1 MDMLTSCRSYLRR
14 LASAYEVE
22 GGKSRII
29 PMEGLRGLAVL
40 LVFFVHFHALFGPYT
55 PTGIW
60 LRTSEFLGTVGNSG
74 VDLFFVMSGY
84 LIYGALIRREV
95 GYFKFTSRRFARIY
109 PAFLAVFI
117 VYLGLSAVFPLQS
130 KIHGG
135 VFLAGRYI
143 LANLLLLPG
152 IVNIRPIISVA
163 WSLSY
168 EFFFYLTLPIV
179 ISVARMRQW
188 KPSHRLAT
196 FGLLWALF
204 GIASLHYPLDS
215 RARMISFITGIVLY
229 EVISTKRAHF
239 ALTAAGEF
247 VAILLVP
254 ASFAFFY
261 HVHRPRS
268 GSQINELLPVF
279 ALSAAFFFLTLYC
292 FEYGGSLRR
301 IFSWS
306 PIRYLGN
313 MSYSYYLV
321 HGLTLQAVA
330 LVWRKAGLSF
340 SYSLLVLG
348 FGATWVSASLLF
360 FFVEKRFSLQPKS
373 VTTTK
378 EPGTKSQMQSTQ
390 AVLQNSISSAD

>member
-1 MDMLTSCRSYLRR
+1 MLTSSYQTYLRR

-40 LVFFVHFHALFGPYT
+40 LVFFVHFHALFGTYAPK
-55 PTGIW
+55 GIW
-60 LRTSEFLGTVGNSG
+60 LRTSEFLGTIGNSG

-95 GYFKFTSRRFARIY
+95 GYFKFTSRRVARIY

-117 VYLGLSAVFPLQS
+117 LYLALSAIFPLQS

-135 VFLAGRYI
+135 AFLAGRYI
-143 LANLLLLPG
+143 LANILLLPG
-152 IVNIRPIISVA
+152 ILNMRPIISVA

-179 ISVARMRQW
+179 ISLARMRQW
-188 KPSHRLAT
+188 KPNHRLRT
-196 FGLLWALF
+196 FALLWALF

-215 RARMISFITGIVLY
+215 RARMISFITGVVLY
-229 EVISTKRAHF
+229 EAISTGRARF

-247 VAILLVP
+247 MAILLVP
-254 ASFAFFY
+254 VSFAFFY

-268 GSQINELLPVF
+268 ASQINGLLPVF
-279 ALSAAFFFLTLYC
+279 ALNAAFFFLTLYC

-301 IFSWS
+301 VFSWS
-306 PIRYLGN
+306 PLRYLGN

-330 LVWRKAGLSF
+330 LVWRKAGLPF
-340 SYSLLVLG
+340 SYFLLVLG

-360 FFVEKRFSLQPKS
+360 FSVEKRFSLRSKS
-373 VTTTK
+373 ATATK
-378 EPGTKSQMQSTQ
+378 EPGTRSQMQSTQ
-390 AVLQNSISSAD
+390 AVLQNSISSAN